1 MKSTTR
7 PVALAAFLLLLHSP
21 AFAATVRGQ
30 LACAGGKSLA
40 TGVAVTL
47 YSQQKVRTVPA
58 FTGGDG
64 MYYFNNIAA
73 GAYTL
78 EVWLSKNG
86 TTPSV
91 TYQMVVKE
99 PSTDFPRATLA
110 ACSAQ

>member
-1 MKSTTR
+1 
-7 PVALAAFLLLLHSP
+7 
-21 AFAATVRGQ
+21 
-30 LACAGGKSLA
+30 
-40 TGVAVTL
+40 
-47 YSQQKVRTVPA
+47 
-58 FTGGDG
+58 

-99 PSTDFPRATLA
+99 PSTDFPRATLT